1 MLPGA
6 HEGAPPEPLS
16 RIWMPR
22 RCLSP
27 RQVSGAHGK
36 ASLQAKLLG
45 GASSEFSASPSVFPA
60 PFAPEAAPAH
70 QGSAI
75 STTAVDTGGDHI
87 ANPSLLQNACV
98 LRSVFCSE
106 SGCLGFQ
113 IKCSCWESQP
123 ANPHARKWSHLMS
136 RGEAIGGWVSPEQ
149 LEICFLN
156 KSSMVWSLW
165 AAWVES
171 LFSATISSAFVLFS
185 GSIGGINAGS
195 AMYRYGFTDCYLSKA
210 VC

>member
-1 MLPGA
+1 MQIVLPGA
-6 HEGAPPEPLS
+6 HEGAPPEPLVGFGCRGGVCPPGRSQEPTVKHFYKSSCQQWALSKPIHVPSSFCS
-16 RIWMPR
+16 RSCSGTPG
-22 RCLSP
+22 LSN
-27 RQVSGAHGK
+27 QHD
-36 ASLQAKLLG
+36 
-45 GASSEFSASPSVFPA
+45 
-60 PFAPEAAPAH
+60 
-70 QGSAI
+70 GSRH
-75 STTAVDTGGDHI
+75 GGDHI
-87 ANPSLLQNACV
+87 ANPSFLQNACM

-171 LFSATISSAFVLFS
+171 LLSATISSAFILFS
-185 GSIGGINAGS
+185 GSSGGNKCRI
-195 AMYRYGFTDCYLSKA
+195 CYVEVWFCRLLSF
-210 VC
+210 